1 MADSHDRELNAQALA
16 AALWRNAGLLVLV
29 AAIVAVVAFV
39 GLSFVEPL
47 YTADT
52 RILIEERE
60 SPLTRGRDVAAEP
73 ASQFDESAIQS
84 QVEVLRSREIAEIV
98 VDELNLGRDPE
109 FDPAKKPSR
118 LGSFLVSIG
127 MRQNPAAASVRQR
140 AVETYFDRLSVYPL
154 GKSRVVGV
162 DFTAAKP
169 ELAAS
174 VANAVAEAYIR
185 LQQDAK
191 RESAVAATDWLQAEI
206 ERLRARVQEA
216 EDKVAR
222 YRSNTGLFN
231 VGAQAGGGNLST
243 QQLGD
248 INAELSRAKAA
259 RSEAEA
265 RASLVESLL
274 QQDGSLETSKEVLDS
289 QLIQRLSE
297 RQIALRSEIADLSTT
312 LLPGHPRIR
321 ALQSQLT
328 NLRGQI
334 RQEAQKILRSLN
346 TAARVAAGREAAL
359 IESLN
364 EAKRGASRSNEQE
377 IELRALEREAAAQ
390 RDLLETFLGRYREA
404 AARTDAN
411 YLPADARIISRAV
424 PPANPS
430 FPKKTMMAVA
440 AGVAAF
446 LIAVASVVM
455 REFMTGRA
463 YQPLPVAVSD
473 ETAGMRMITTAAPAW
488 SDLDELDELEAP
500 LAPAGGDLLA
510 DDDLDDDWLGTA
522 ELAEIL
528 ASPAVRMVLFAGAL
542 GGEGAGEIALSSA
555 RMAAE
560 NDLRFVIL
568 DMGLLPSDAL
578 GGNEEPGLGD
588 LLNGDAAF
596 GEVIRRDE
604 GSRVHLIPMGTHS
617 GQPAPQQRL
626 ALVLGALTHTYD
638 KVVVVADSLDD
649 WPYEHVR
656 PDLCALVCGPETTED
671 MRNEL
676 YELALEKGA
685 KAALIVRFSGG
696 DGAPSESEAA

>member
-16 AALWRNAGLLVLV
+16 AALWRNAGLLVLG
-29 AAIVAVVAFV
+29 AALVAVLTFVA
-39 GLSFVEPL
+39 LSFVKPL

-60 SPLTRGRDVAAEP
+60 SPLTRTRDAAPEP

-98 VDELNLGRDPE
+98 VDELNLARDPE
-109 FDPAKKPSR
+109 FDPDDKPSR
-118 LGSFLVSIG
+118 LGSFLLSIG
-127 MRQNPAAASVRQR
+127 VRQTPADASVRQR
-140 AVETYFDRLSVYPL
+140 AMEAYFDRLSVYPI
-154 GKSRVVGV
+154 GKSRVIGV

-169 ELAAS
+169 ELAS
-174 VANAVAEAYIR
+174 RVANAIADAYIR

-191 RESAVAATDWLQAEI
+191 RESAIAATEWLQSEI
-206 ERLRARVQEA
+206 ERLRGRVQEA

-222 YRSNTGLFN
+222 YRSSTGLFN

-248 INAELSRAKAA
+248 INAELARAKAA

-274 QQDGSLETSKEVLDS
+274 RQDGSLETSKEVLDS

-297 RQIALRSEIADLSTT
+297 REITLRSEIADLSTT

-321 ALQSQLT
+321 ALQSQLA

-334 RQEAQKILRSLN
+334 RLEAQKILRSLN

-424 PPANPS
+424 PPASPS
-430 FPKKTMMAVA
+430 FPKKTMMSLA

-446 LIAVASVVM
+446 LLAVAVVVM
-455 REFMTGRA
+455 REFMSGRA
-463 YQPLPVAVSD
+463 YQPLAVAVAD
-473 ETAGMRMITTAAPAW
+473 ESAGTRMITAEAPAW

-500 LAPAGGDLLA
+500 LAPTGAELLA
-510 DDDLDDDWLGTA
+510 EDFDDGGLGTK

-542 GGEGAGEIALSSA
+542 GGEGAGDIALSSA

-604 GSRVHLIPMGTHS
+604 GSRVHLIPMGS
-617 GQPAPQQRL
+617 RSDQPAPQQRL

-638 KVVVVADSLDD
+638 KVIVVADSLDD

-656 PDLCALVCGPETTED
+656 PDLCALVCGPETTEE

-676 YELALEKGA
+676 YEKALEKGA
-685 KAALIVRFSGG
+685 KAALIVRFSG
-696 DGAPSESEAA
+696 DTGASSESEDA